1 MSDVVLQLNF
11 TGLLL
16 EGDES
21 GWIQLLVLGV
31 LFGISA
37 LGGIVKSRKQK
48 RDLEREEE
56 RPVSRPPARPRR
68 RQESSRA
75 VAVQEWPANGAAR
88 PGQAGETRQEAP
100 GRAQPRTIIRP
111 GSALGAFVADIKA
124 EIKRAAQ
131 EMQGISIP
139 PEGPVPQHKPKRPA
153 KAPAAAPPV
162 EDVPAQ
168 PLVREAAPAE
178 GDDLTDI
185 LPELSGPDD
194 LRTAILYYEI
204 LGKPLSLRGTSDH
217 LIGL

>member
-1 MSDVVLQLNF
+1 MSNVVLQLNF

-16 EGDES
+16 EGDEN

-48 RDLEREEE
+48 RDLEREEG
-56 RPVSRPPARPRR
+56 PVSRPPPRPVR
-68 RQESSRA
+68 RQELSR
-75 VAVQEWPANGAAR
+75 VIQERPAAGPVR
-88 PGQAGETRQEAP
+88 PERGGETRQEAP

-111 GSALGAFVADIKA
+111 GSAIGAFVAEIKA
-124 EIKRAAQ
+124 EIKRASE

-139 PEGPVPQHKPKRPA
+139 PEGPVPPHKPKSPV
-153 KAPAAAPPV
+153 KAPLAAPPV
-162 EDVPAQ
+162 QDAPAQ
-168 PLVREAAPAE
+168 PLARETVPAE
-178 GDDLTDI
+178 ADDLTDI

>member
-1 MSDVVLQLNF
+1 MSNVVLQLNF

-16 EGDES
+16 EGDENS
-21 GWIQLLVLGV
+21 WIQLLVLAV
-31 LFGISA
+31 LFGVSA
-37 LGGIVKSRKQK
+37 LSGIIRSRKQK
-48 RDLEREEE
+48 RDLQREQ
-56 RPVSRPPARPRR
+56 RPVSKPPAKPLR

-75 VAVQEWPANGAAR
+75 VQERPAAGPVR
-88 PGQAGETRQEAP
+88 PEQAGETRQEAP

-111 GSALGAFVADIKA
+111 GSALGAFVAEIKA
-124 EIKRAAQ
+124 EIKRASE

-139 PEGPVPQHKPKRPA
+139 PEGPVPTHKPRMPVKVPPPA
-153 KAPAAAPPV
+153 SRI
-162 EDVPAQ
+162 EDAPAQ
-168 PLVREAAPAE
+168 PLAHETAPTEAE
-178 GDDLTDI
+178 DLPDI